1 MSVRLHTTFSLI
13 VKGVLRIV
21 TISYLLE
28 KSILSIQPIGLQ
40 LLKNKEK
47 GKKLQNNLFPN
58 LEKKQERRIKLYSL
72 LFNIGFFFVAMRLDL
87 VSH

>member
-13 VKGVLRIV
+13 VKGVLCIV